1 MQKNW
6 LKKLYISYCSNRY
19 NNIQEQSA
27 MRMLE
32 NFGKIYN
39 IFFEKC
45 KEQKYQSVYWYL
57 ISNRNH
63 IQPKKFN

>member
-1 MQKNW
+1 
-6 LKKLYISYCSNRY
+6 
-19 NNIQEQSA
+19 